1 METLKL
7 SDDALFALFTSM
19 STPTN
24 PHQAHIYLQAF
35 SHFKR
40 IALDT
45 SDFGYSFYALGKAY
59 EAGLGVA
66 KDLQKAK
73 GLYTEAIKRYQTYEG
88 QEESH
93 LEAIRALEKWL

>member
-7 SDDALFALFTSM
+7 SDDALFALFASL
-19 STPTN
+19 STPTD
-24 PHQAHIYLQAF
+24 PHQAHVYVQAF

-40 IALDT
+40 IALGT

-59 EAGLGVA
+59 ETGSGVS

-73 GLYTEAIKRYQTYEG
+73 DLYTEAIKRYQTYEG
-88 QEESH
+88 QDESH